1 MVVFNPVLLALIV
14 RRVAFKDVPVGRLCF
29 YTFYWKVFISLTSEY
44 VTHRFLIHRTAC
56 FESRP
61 VQGTIG
67 RSMIYFDKVTKRYGE
82 MAALEDVT
90 LSVAPKE
97 FVSIVGHSGAG
108 KTTLL
113 KLLLAEERPSDGSV
127 FFESVDVNDLPSSA
141 LYHYRRKIGMVFQD
155 FRLIPNKT
163 AYENIAFAMEA
174 AGRHDDEIASDVPYI
189 LELVNLADK
198 ADHFPSQLSGGEKQR
213 IAIGRAIINQ
223 PELIV
228 ADEPTGNLDPI
239 NTYEVVEIL
248 KKINE
253 LGTTIVITT
262 HNKGVV
268 DAVGRRVITMDRGK
282 VVRDDAE
289 GKYVL

>member
-1 MVVFNPVLLALIV
+1 
-14 RRVAFKDVPVGRLCF
+14 
-29 YTFYWKVFISLTSEY
+29 
-44 VTHRFLIHRTAC
+44 
-56 FESRP
+56 
-61 VQGTIG
+61 
-67 RSMIYFDKVTKRYGE
+67 MIYFDKVTKRYGDA
-82 MAALEDVT
+82 AALEGVT

-113 KLLLAEERPSDGSV
+113 KLLLVEERPTEGNV

-141 LYHYRRKIGMVFQD
+141 LHHYRRKIGTVFQD

-174 AGRHDDEIASDVPYI
+174 AGRTDDEIKSDVPYI

-198 ADHFPSQLSGGEKQR
+198 AKHFPDQLSGGEKQR

-223 PELIV
+223 PELVV

-239 NTYEVVEIL
+239 NTFEVVEIL

-253 LGTTIVITT
+253 LGTTVVITT

-268 DAVGRRVITMDRGK
+268 DAVGKRVVTIDRGR
-282 VVRDDAE
+282 VVRDDAG
-289 GKYVL
+289 GKYIL